1 MCSSARRAERLERAR
16 AMDPNESKEEE
27 FSDNESIDSD
37 ERELDEVAE
46 LIEEEEHQPSEP
58 EYDSGDES
66 SENENLPP
74 LNEIV
79 QFVEKEE
86 ECERLVQRKLTVNDK
101 TKWTTESGFGPSGRW
116 GRAAARRPKAEGS
129 EVSIEKAA
137 QSASSRTLCCIMQR
151 NPRVDPQSSPKS
163 PKRRT
168 FEPLEE
174 LNQFLSRLALIW
186 PIIRRRVAQIRRLQ
200 AQPGTLRILSK

>member
-1 MCSSARRAERLERAR
+1 
-16 AMDPNESKEEE
+16 MDPNESKEEE

-129 EVSIEKAA
+129 EVSIEKAVCEEVWL
-137 QSASSRTLCCIMQR
+137 QVQQNRRKVRFMQEICLR
-151 NPRVDPQSSPKS
+151 KLRFRV
-163 PKRRT
+163 
-168 FEPLEE
+168 LH
-174 LNQFLSRLALIW
+174 RL
-186 PIIRRRVAQIRRLQ
+186 
-200 AQPGTLRILSK
+200 